1 MNRKKPPNF
10 WFPTLL
16 QTANNIKSNSWF
28 DIKTVENKNK
38 TVLKNQSINIT
49 FLKSKK
55 YIIYPNNEQK
65 IILNK
70 WYHNVI

>member
-28 DIKTVENKNK
+28 DIKTVENN
-38 TVLKNQSINIT
+38 INIY
-49 FLKSKK
+49 L
-55 YIIYPNNEQK
+55 IH
-65 IILNK
+65 IL
-70 WYHNVI
+70 